1 MSAVEQFDIPF
12 ETTAI
17 VQMLLGAFITLIPE
31 GGSDMKVP
39 ACQNYEAHVSECDA
53 RQHHAQEGR
62 QLEERG

>member
-1 MSAVEQFDIPF
+1 MSAIEQFDIPF
-12 ETTAI
+12 ETTAT
-17 VQMLLGAFITLIPE
+17 VQRLFRILIPE

-62 QLEERG
+62 QLEERD